1 MKSMIR
7 FSGAAA
13 VALLLPACAT
23 VTRGTKET
31 YIIES
36 TPSAAEVTLSTGET
50 CVTPCKLKLK
60 RKEEFTARF
69 AKAGYQSAEAQVESK
84 FKGGGGVAAA
94 GNVLIGGV
102 IGAVLDGTN
111 GSLMDL
117 TPNPLRIKLIPAAEI
132 FHAATASAPTV
143 AATPAIE
150 AVPLP
155 QPSTAAPI
163 IAVTPAT
170 SAAQLPAFVAAK
182 AAPVA
187 VPSAAP
193 AYVPPVAAAPSGPL
207 AGESCVDYA
216 ERLFPPHGGKSGLRT
231 LVQERCEQ
239 RN

>member
-7 FSGAAA
+7 FSGTAA

-117 TPNPLRIKLIPAAEI
+117 TPNPLRIKLIPVAET
-132 FHAATASAPTV
+132 FGASKASATTV
-143 AATPAIE
+143 AATPAIA
-150 AVPLP
+150 AVRLP
-155 QPSTAAPI
+155 QPPAAVPI
-163 IAVTPAT
+163 IAGTSAA
-170 SAAQLPAFVAAK
+170 SAAQLPSVAAR
-182 AAPVA
+182 AAPRA
-187 VPSAAP
+187 VSSVAP
-193 AYVPPVAAAPSGPL
+193 AYVQPVAAAPSGRL
-207 AGESCVDYA
+207 AGESCLDYA
-216 ERLFPPHGGKSGLRT
+216 ERLFPPHGRKSGLRT
-231 LVQERCEQ
+231 LIRERCEQ